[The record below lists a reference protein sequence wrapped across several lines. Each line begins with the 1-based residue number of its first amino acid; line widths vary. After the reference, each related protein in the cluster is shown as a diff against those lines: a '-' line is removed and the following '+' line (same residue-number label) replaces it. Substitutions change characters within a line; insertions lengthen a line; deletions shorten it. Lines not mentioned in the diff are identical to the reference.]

1 MWAAVRVPEMKT
13 LHVACDDLEGQHG
26 KIMSI
31 LGGRRQ
37 TYIKIL
43 EFQDVNKCYDSTDL
57 RQFCH
62 GKIAEMPPRGG
73 GGWIWAYTLR
83 KIVFCRLFL
92 VFNAFFAHG
101 MVLHPRIQFL
111 DVWIAT
117 MTPDL
122 SAEYGFKR
130 LGKPTMHGTRLS
142 FWV

>member
-73 GGWIWAYTLR
+73 GVDMGIHTAKDCILPP
-83 KIVFCRLFL
+83 
-92 VFNAFFAHG
+92 FF
-101 MVLHPRIQFL
+101 
-111 DVWIAT
+111 
-117 MTPDL
+117 
-122 SAEYGFKR
+122 GF
-130 LGKPTMHGTRLS
+130 
-142 FWV
+142 